1 MQTIRGVAVD
11 PARSPAVEASPDGA
25 RPAQVSRTHP
35 EPARNA
41 GDRAP
46 AAATETGPNA
56 EVAAFEGLTRVLVG
70 LAWHSA
76 HAAEPDLT
84 VAQTRLLLTLNDL
97 GRVSSSRLAA
107 VLGVNASSVTRMAD
121 KLELIGFLDRRR
133 HERNRSV
140 VTVEVSPAGRQLVRQ
155 VIERRHAALHEIL
168 DQMTLAE
175 RRLAAD
181 SARRFTA
188 AAAHVSTVDTFGP
201 GPL

>member
-1 MQTIRGVAVD
+1 VAKE
-11 PARSPAVEASPDGA
+11 AVA
-25 RPAQVSRTHP
+25 
-35 EPARNA
+35 
-41 GDRAP
+41 
-46 AAATETGPNA
+46 NA

-76 HAAEPDLT
+76 HAAHPDLT
-84 VAQTRLLLTLNDL
+84 VAQTRLLLILNDL
-97 GRVSSSRLAA
+97 GRVSSSHLAA

-140 VTVEVSPAGRQLVRQ
+140 VTVEVSRAGRRVVRQ

-168 DQMTLAE
+168 DQLTPAQ
-175 RRLAAD
+175 RRLAAR

-188 AAAHVSTVDTFGP
+188 AATRVSTVDTSGP